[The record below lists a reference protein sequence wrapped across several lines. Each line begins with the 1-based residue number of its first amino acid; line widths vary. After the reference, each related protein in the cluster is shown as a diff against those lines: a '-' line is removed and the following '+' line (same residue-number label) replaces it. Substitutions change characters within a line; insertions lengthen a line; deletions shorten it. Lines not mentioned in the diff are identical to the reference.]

1 MLIILDCGS
10 EVVMRKERNEMIEA
24 IKPKRVIRFPS
35 DEELDEFLDDA
46 LQIAQ
51 KAAAKYDLEV
61 EDWMVAEA
69 ICQICPE
76 IRQCDQQQLV
86 QAVARVLEGKWS
98 KTSIY
103 KQN

>member
-1 MLIILDCGS
+1 MISDHGS
-10 EVVMRKERNEMIEA
+10 EVVMNKERNEMINV
-24 IKPKRVIRFPS
+24 ITSKRVIRFPS

-46 LQIAQ
+46 IPIAQ
-51 KAAAKYDLEV
+51 KQAAKYNLEV
-61 EDWMVAEA
+61 EEWMVADA

-86 QAVARVLEGKWS
+86 QAVARVLEGKRS

-103 KQN
+103 TQN